1 MYRPPLFFLRMP
13 DNLSHKMNNCRVPLI
28 RRQLRAALLLFVTI
42 SLILPIYLDIMVTH
56 LKLLCLFTQIRFSPW
71 MFLHSVSMRL
81 RKSLS
86 ECIVRVEWMS
96 QFTTTLLCT
105 WYLLYTRADARR
117 PIALYAQYLSHF
129 LTLSLKISANQV
141 AMTLFLKISTK

>member
-13 DNLSHKMNNCRVPLI
+13 DNLSHKMNNCRVPLS

-42 SLILPIYLDIMVTH
+42 SLILPIYLDIMVIH

-105 WYLLYTRADARR
+105 WYLLYIYYFSFIFIVLRTYSLQCAMWSYIVLDW
-117 PIALYAQYLSHF
+117 LEFFCDLSCSF
-129 LTLSLKISANQV
+129 WQ
-141 AMTLFLKISTK
+141 F